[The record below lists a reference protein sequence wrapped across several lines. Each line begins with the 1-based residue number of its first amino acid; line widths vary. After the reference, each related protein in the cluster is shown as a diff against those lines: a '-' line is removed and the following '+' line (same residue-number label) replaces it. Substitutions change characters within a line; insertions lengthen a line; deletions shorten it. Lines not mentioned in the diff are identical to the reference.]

1 MKSADS
7 VKFKPPLM
15 FAIGSRHWPGL
26 SKLAEEA
33 GELTHVIGQILDSE
47 KEPPMSIQEQFTEEL
62 GDLLAA
68 CAFVAEANSFPVD
81 EVLVHSRVA
90 NLLFQT
96 PSGEANV
103 FTKLAQVL
111 GKAMQVI
118 GKLMGTGGEV
128 NHWDGTNLRDRLE
141 YSLSELIGAG
151 TFAAKVCEIEEL
163 VEARKQSKMV
173 TFRGWHIDGLNSA

>member
-1 MKSADS
+1 MKTE
-7 VKFKPPLM
+7 KFKPPLM

-33 GELTHVIGQILDSE
+33 GELTYVIGLILDSE
-47 KEPPMSIQEQFTEEL
+47 NEPPLSIQEQFAEEL

-68 CAFVAEANSFPVD
+68 CLFVAETNSYSLD
-81 EVLVHSRVA
+81 EAFAYSKA
-90 NLLFQT
+90 SILLFRT

-103 FTKLAQVL
+103 FTKLAQAT

-118 GKLMGTGGEV
+118 GKLMGTGGDP

-141 YSLSELIGAG
+141 HSLSELLGAG
-151 TFAAKVCEIEEL
+151 AFAAKLCDVEEM
-163 VEARKQSKMV
+163 VEARKMLKLGV
-173 TFRGWHIDGLNSA
+173 FRCWHIDGLSEGG

>member
-1 MKSADS
+1 MKTE
-7 VKFKPPLM
+7 KFKPPLM

-26 SKLAEEA
+26 SKLVEEA
-33 GELTHVIGQILDSE
+33 GELTHVIGLILDSE
-47 KEPPMSIQEQFTEEL
+47 NEPPLSIQEQFTEEL

-68 CAFVAEANSFPVD
+68 CLFVAEANSFPTD
-81 EVLVHSRVA
+81 EVLVYSRVS

-103 FTKLAQVL
+103 FTKLAQAT

-118 GKLMGTGGEV
+118 GKLMGTGGDP

-141 YSLSELIGAG
+141 HSLSELLGAG
-151 TFAAKVCEIEEL
+151 AFAARVCDVEEL
-163 VEARKQSKMV
+163 VEARKVLKVSV
-173 TFRGWHIDGLNSA
+173 FRGWHIDGLNEGG